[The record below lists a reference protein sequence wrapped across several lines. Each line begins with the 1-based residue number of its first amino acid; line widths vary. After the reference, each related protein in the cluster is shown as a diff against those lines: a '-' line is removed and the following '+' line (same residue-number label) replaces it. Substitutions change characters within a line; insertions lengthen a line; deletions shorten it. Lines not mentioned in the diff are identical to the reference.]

1 MIFLIVIGGVI
12 VVALGMAALYDRRV
26 RRRDGPGHVGVSP
39 GEPLQARVEVDRL
52 DIEGK

>member
-12 VVALGMAALYDRRV
+12 VVAISMAALYDHRV
-26 RRRDGPGHVGVSP
+26 RRRDGPGHVGVSAD
-39 GEPLQARVEVDRL
+39 EALQSRLDIDRL